1 MKRSIFY
8 VFFIVALLFPFYA
21 SADDFDQKEL
31 GSQKFKRDLQ
41 KENVSDTIKN
51 SIQAYYKNSLTSSF
65 PTVPGTPNYTLIV
78 DYYWL
83 NFKLVFWRELLSD
96 GISYILFVRITP
108 LTTEPADICGWDFNI
123 IAPTT
128 LEEYG
133 LNSPVLMR
141 MSHVADFITEKYEI
155 FCGELNEP
163 TTFVW
168 GIHNDNGEPAY
179 DVTKAFIMIHGW
191 WPDTYIIIPAADGSL
206 RGLKPRVVVIP
217 LL

>member
-65 PTVPGTPNYTLIV
+65 PTVPGTPNYTWILYDFMGREV
-78 DYYWL
+78 E
-83 NFKLVFWRELLSD
+83 LVFWRELLSD

-108 LTTEPADICGWDFNI
+108 LTTEPADICGWGFDV

-155 FCGELNEP
+155 FCGQINEP

-179 DVTKAFIMIHGW
+179 DVTKAFVMIHGW
-191 WPDTYIIIPAADGSL
+191 SDDYVKIAAADGSL